1 MASWH
6 TMKTPV
12 FKPTHMFTQT
22 ILCLVIKLFLI
33 SLQGQLSNCCYCY
46 VANHCRW
53 DADPKEISSF
63 YNSKKSCGPDY
74 GNNTTIPSSQ
84 GADVCGLWAGIGP
97 RAIAARYPQ
106 VPLKACLYKCQ
117 VCVHICT
124 HRSMLKPGLNTL

>member
-6 TMKTPV
+6 SMKTPV

-74 GNNTTIPSSQ
+74 GNNTTIHSSQ

-97 RAIAARYPQ
+97 RAGGLRCKLQLNIP
-106 VPLKACLYKCQ
+106 KCPSKH
-117 VCVHICT
+117 VFTSVRCVFTFAPIDQC
-124 HRSMLKPGLNTL
+124 